1 MVSLAQITLRTVQ
14 FIFNLLVMA
23 LVGNAIATIFTGTP
37 ASINYAM
44 FVAAFNWIVILYG
57 LAAAFFDG
65 LAIPVVMYIL
75 DGLAMVFSMV
85 GGIVLAAKLH
95 VHSCGNFD
103 YLLSNNLTRNSDSPK
118 KTCRELQASTAFLWF
133 LFAAF
138 AGSLVVTFISS
149 KGSFS
154 TGRSGMRRGPAMS
167 QV

>member
-23 LVGNAIATIFTGTP
+23 LVGNAIATIFTSSP

-75 DGLAMVFSMV
+75 DGLAMVFSFV
-85 GGIVLAAKLH
+85 GGIVVAAKLH
-95 VHSCGNFD
+95 VHSCGNFV
-103 YLLSNNLTRNSDSPK
+103 R
-118 KTCRELQASTAFLWF
+118 RE
-133 LFAAF
+133 
-138 AGSLVVTFISS
+138 
-149 KGSFS
+149 
-154 TGRSGMRRGPAMS
+154 S
-167 QV
+167 QLPRFRKQN